1 MIDREEAKIIVNSFL
16 PNREY
21 PDTLFYNLL
30 AEGLLSEDLI
40 YRPSEDEYEE
50 QNQGVNIIKFPY
62 EKFSDHLIVRY
73 LLKNHLD
80 KDNPTTSF
88 DENKPL
94 GRLVAARWNRQGL
107 LEALFIQIPELLGKE
122 VMELTSMPLWRFE
135 RPFLQSLIWRNP
147 TKITQKTKDYIDE
160 IFQEEGNEKKVY
172 NVLLTVA
179 TDPEHP
185 LNAKYLHRHLINLR
199 MPDRDAIW
207 SIYLFDQYE

>member
-1 MIDREEAKIIVNSFL
+1 LLILSCLIEIFT
-16 PNREY
+16 
-21 PDTLFYNLL
+21 DTLFYNLL

-50 QNQGVNIIKFPY
+50 QNQRVDIIKFPY

-94 GRLVAARWNRQGL
+94 GRLVAARWNTQSISGL

-122 VMELTSMPLWRFE
+122 VMELTSMPLWWFE

-147 TKITQKTKDYIDE
+147 TKIT
-160 IFQEEGNEKKVY
+160 KK
-172 NVLLTVA
+172 LKIILM
-179 TDPEHP
+179 
-185 LNAKYLHRHLINLR
+185 KYSKKKERKKKFI
-199 MPDRDAIW
+199 M
-207 SIYLFDQYE
+207 YY